1 MVRKALKD
9 AVEEQLLKT
18 KSETVK
24 IYEKVELMERLLT
37 AQLETFKHTVREQMD
52 ARISDAD
59 MMRETI
65 LYDVERKVKT
75 LLSSV
80 QGSTAK

>member
-37 AQLETFKHTVREQMD
+37 AQLETFKHTVSEQMD

-65 LYDVERKVKT
+65 LYDVERRVKS

-80 QGSTAK
+80 QGS